1 MKKAAIC
8 FTKDGKALIERLN
21 ERLVEAGLEKVK
33 AYICM
38 EGKEHAEGFEI
49 VTSLTDWTCRQFE
62 DHNALIFVGAMGI
75 AVRAISSFVKDK
87 LNDSPVIVID
97 DMARFVIPVIGGHAG
112 GANKLAAIISELI
125 GAEAIITTSTDSHLA
140 FSADVFAVEN
150 SLRICNREGI
160 KKVSAKAIEGKP
172 ITLSI
177 KDYPPSG
184 HVDIIVANETDRE
197 YDLLFAPKRYTVGIG
212 MKKNTDKKKA
222 EAFLLDTL
230 RANSIDIKDVY
241 AFASIDLK
249 EDEEALIYLK
259 NRYSIPLITFDAAL
273 LNKLEGDFEASQF
286 VKETVGVDNVCER
299 AAVLSAGSGAGLV
312 IGKKTG
318 EGMTIAVAKRF

>member
-197 YDLLFAPKRYTVGIG
+197 YDLLLAPKRYTVGIG

-222 EAFLLDTL
+222 EEFLLDTL
-230 RANSIDIKDVY
+230 KANSIDIKDVY

>member
-21 ERLVEAGLEKVK
+21 ERLDEAGLEKVR
-33 AYICM
+33 AYISM

-184 HVDIIVANETDRE
+184 PVDIIVANETDRE
-197 YDLLFAPKRYTVGIG
+197 YDLLLAPKRYTVGIG

-222 EAFLLDTL
+222 EEFLLDTL
-230 RANSIDIKDVY
+230 RANGIDIKDVY